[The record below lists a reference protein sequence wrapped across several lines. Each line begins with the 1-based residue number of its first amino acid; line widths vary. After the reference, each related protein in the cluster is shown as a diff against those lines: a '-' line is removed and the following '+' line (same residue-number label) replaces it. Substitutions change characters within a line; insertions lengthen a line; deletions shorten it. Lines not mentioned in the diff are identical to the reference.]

1 MLPQQ
6 RFVVGVVGLVAD
18 DEVGAAD
25 EACGDQQQQCGY
37 VVFVFVFVFAI
48 VMMMAGVLL
57 LIVVFL
63 C

>member
-25 EACGDQQQQCGY
+25 EACGDQQQQCGN
-37 VVFVFVFVFAI
+37 VVFVFVLAI
-48 VMMMAGVLL
+48 AMMMAGVLL